1 MAVLARNTDVNIL
14 VVDDEAVHRLAV
26 GEILRRAG
34 HQVVEAADGLIAT
47 EIATAQKFDWVL
59 MDIRMPRLDGIQAT
73 EALRQIDPTSRIV
86 VISAFVDGA
95 VRSRLEQLGVHRI
108 ISKPIHPEAILEA
121 VSAPKKGK
129 ANTRVL
135 YIEDN
140 PENLLL
146 VRRVLERQGYEV
158 LAAQTGLEGLEM
170 AAAEQPDLI
179 LLDINLPEFDGYALA
194 SRLKQMEGLRETP
207 IVAVTANVMAG
218 DKERSLVAGCDG
230 YIEKPI
236 DVIQFPEQI
245 KAFLSGK
252 RERVESADTERTLL
266 REFSSNVVQQLE
278 AKIRELGQANE
289 ELRELDRLK
298 GEFLQN
304 ISHELRTPLTPING
318 YLEMLITGEMGP
330 VTDHQKD
337 AMNAIDRSAR
347 KLAELIDRLLDFTRL
362 SSGNTEI
369 SVKSFDAAAW
379 LLEIC
384 SGAEQQ
390 AKEKGIEFAYDARS
404 LTGPVLADRQRLTQ
418 LILNLLQNAFKFT
431 PHGRKVTLAAGLLTG
446 PEIAQKYSGVLHG
459 PVTTDL
465 KWLHLSV
472 GDEGIG
478 IAREHHRKIF
488 DRFYQVDG
496 SLTRRFGG
504 MGMGLA
510 LVRMITEAHKGQ
522 AWVESEPGRGS
533 TFHVIVPQKA

>member
-1 MAVLARNTDVNIL
+1 MGLQDVNIL

-34 HQVVEAADGLIAT
+34 HHVVEAADGLIAT
-47 EIATAQKFDWVL
+47 EIATTQRFDWVL

-73 EALRQIDPTSRIV
+73 EALRQIDPASKIV

-108 ISKPIHPEAILEA
+108 MSKPIQPEKILET
-121 VSAPKKGK
+121 VSSPLK
-129 ANTRVL
+129 TERPPRVL

-146 VRRVLERQGYEV
+146 VRRILERQGFEM
-158 LAAQTGLEGLEM
+158 LAAQSGLEGLEL
-170 AAAEQPDLI
+170 ASDSQPDLI
-179 LLDINLPEFDGYALA
+179 LLDINLPEMDGYALA
-194 SRLKQMEGLRETP
+194 TRLKNIESLRNTP
-207 IVAVTANVMAG
+207 VVAVTANVMAG
-218 DKERSLVAGCDG
+218 DKERTLIAGCDG

-236 DVIQFPEQI
+236 DVVQFPEQV

-252 RERVESADTERTLL
+252 REKVENVEAERWFL

-278 AKIRELGQANE
+278 GKLRELGQANE

-318 YLEMLITGEMGP
+318 YLEMLLTEEMGSL
-330 VTDHQKD
+330 TSQQKE
-337 AMNAIDRSAR
+337 ALNAIDRSSK
-347 KLAELIDRLLDFTRL
+347 KLAELIDRLLDFTKL
-362 SSGNTEI
+362 ASGKTEI
-369 SVKSFDAAAW
+369 SRKPFDTGLW
-379 LLEIC
+379 IEEIRHQ
-384 SGAEQQ
+384 AEPM
-390 AKEKGIEFAYDARS
+390 AKEKGLEIAFDPSGAPPV
-404 LTGPVLADRQRLTQ
+404 LTGDRQRLSQ
-418 LILNLLQNAFKFT
+418 LVFNLLQNSVKFT
-431 PHGRKVTLAAGLLTG
+431 PQGKRIFLKLGSIGG
-446 PEIAQKYSGVLHG
+446 PELLNRYGNLMSG
-459 PVTTDL
+459 PVTADTT
-465 KWLHLSV
+465 WAHLIV

-478 IAREHHRKIF
+478 IAPEHQKKIF

-496 SLTRRFGG
+496 SLTRRYGG

-510 LVRMITEAHKGQ
+510 LVRMIAEAHGGQ
-522 AWVESEPGRGS
+522 VWVESEPGRGS
-533 TFHVIVPQKA
+533 SFHVIWPVAL

>member
-1 MAVLARNTDVNIL
+1 MNIL

-34 HQVVEAADGLIAT
+34 HQVSEAPDGLIAT
-47 EIATAQKFDWVL
+47 EMATTQKFDWVL

-95 VRSRLEQLGVHRI
+95 VRSKLEQLGVYRI
-108 ISKPIHPEAILEA
+108 VSKPIQPEVILET
-121 VSAPKKGK
+121 VSASQRGTQPV
-129 ANTRVL
+129 RIL

-146 VRRVLERQGYEV
+146 IRRVLERKGYKV
-158 LAAQTGLEGLEM
+158 IAAQTGMEGLEL
-170 AAAEQPDLI
+170 AAQMLPDLI

-194 SRLKQMEGLRETP
+194 TRLKATEGLRNTP

-218 DKERSLVAGCDG
+218 AKERSLVAGCDG

-236 DVIQFPEQI
+236 DVLQFPEQI
-245 KAFLSGK
+245 AAFLSGK
-252 RERVESADTERTLL
+252 RERIESLDTERTYL
-266 REFSSNVVQQLE
+266 RELSSNAVQQLE
-278 AKIRELGQANE
+278 AKIRELGQANA

-330 VTDHQKD
+330 LTSTQKD
-337 AMNAIDRSAR
+337 ALAAIDRSSR
-347 KLAELIDRLLDFTRL
+347 RLAELIDRLLDFTRL
-362 SSGNTEI
+362 ASGRTDISRKPFQAAEWAAEI
-369 SVKSFDAAAW
+369 ETACRAQ
-379 LLEIC
+379 
-384 SGAEQQ
+384 AE
-390 AKEKGIEFAYDARS
+390 EKGGRLTYEVMGLPET
-404 LTGPVLADRQRLTQ
+404 LTGDRARLTQ
-418 LILNLLQNAFKFT
+418 LVLNLVQNALKFT
-431 PHGRKVTLAAGLLTG
+431 PADRNVKVSVGMTDGAEMLARYSDVLTR
-446 PEIAQKYSGVLHG
+446 
-459 PVTTDL
+459 PVDTGSR
-465 KWLHLSV
+465 WLHLTV
-472 GDEGIG
+472 EDEGIG
-478 IAREHHRKIF
+478 IAKEHQRKIF

-510 LVRMITEAHKGQ
+510 LVRMIAEAHGGQ
-522 AWVESEPGRGS
+522 EWVESEPGKGS
-533 TFHVIVPQKA
+533 RFHVIIPQ